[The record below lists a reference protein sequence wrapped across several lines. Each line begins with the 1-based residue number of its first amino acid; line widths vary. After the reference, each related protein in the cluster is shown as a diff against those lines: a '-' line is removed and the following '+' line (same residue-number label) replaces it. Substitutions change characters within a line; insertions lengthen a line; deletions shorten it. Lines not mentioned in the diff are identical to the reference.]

1 MSEIDPY
8 KGIPKGTLSAI
19 SLGYPIP
26 KRHRKQLFGRA
37 YPKRQAHISLTD
49 MTSAAR
55 TITNNL
61 DPEDIYDL
69 SEMLSDWCIGHWGNG
84 RILTRAEIEDTNPP
98 G

>member
-1 MSEIDPY
+1 MSEIAPY

-37 YPKRQAHISLTD
+37 YPKRQAHISLTN
-49 MTSAAR
+49 MTSAAA

-61 DPEDIYDL
+61 DPAKVRELMVLLDERR
-69 SEMLSDWCIGHWGNG
+69 S
-84 RILTRAEIEDTNPP
+84 P
-98 G
+98 